1 MEAFKSVNY
10 LLWNFLITFAQSIA
24 PSMRKIRMA
33 LKIVLVIPF
42 LLLWACSEKENVDP
56 KVKIATP
63 RDEAVL
69 LRGDVVPIKA
79 IAEDED
85 GTITMVSIYIA
96 GEEVAS
102 SDQSTFIYWWNTADY
117 EAAEYVIGAAAQDDQ
132 GAYDAANIDVLLGA
146 EGGLNPDLEYDT
158 LTDVEGNTYATIEL
172 GNQIWMAEN
181 LRVRLYAD
189 GSPIPE
195 VADEAEWDAMEP
207 GDQAY
212 CWYNNEV
219 ENGDESGALYTWAA
233 AMYGELSSDSIG
245 VQGVCPDGWH
255 LPSDAE
261 WKELEMFLGMSQA
274 DAGKNDWRGTDEGGQ
289 LKEIGFSSWAIPNE
303 GATNSSG
310 FTAIPGGFRS
320 AKGLFYN
327 IDSYSAHWSATP
339 EEGTGNAWYRALKY
353 DQAKVYRQRNST
365 QLGLSV
371 RCVKDR

>member
-1 MEAFKSVNY
+1 
-10 LLWNFLITFAQSIA
+10 
-24 PSMRKIRMA
+24 MRKIRLA

-42 LLLWACSEKENVDP
+42 LLLWACSEKENVEP

-69 LRGDVVPIKA
+69 LRGDRVPIKA

-85 GTITMVSIYIA
+85 GTITKVSIYIA
-96 GEEVAS
+96 EEEVAS
-102 SDQSTFIYWWNTADY
+102 SEQSTFIYWWNTAEY
-117 EAAEYVIGAAAQDDQ
+117 EAGEYVLGALAQDDQ

-158 LTDVEGNTYATIEL
+158 VTDIEGNTYATIEL

-181 LRVRLYAD
+181 LKVGHYAD
-189 GSPIPE
+189 GNPIPQ
-195 VADEAEWDAMEP
+195 VIDEAEWNAMET
-207 GDQAY
+207 GAQAY
-212 CWYNNEV
+212 CWYNNQV
-219 ENGDESGALYTWAA
+219 EYQDTSGALYTWAA
-233 AMYGELSSDSIG
+233 AMYGGPSSDSIG

-261 WKELEMFLGMSQA
+261 WKELEIFLGMSQA
-274 DAGKNDWRGTDEGGQ
+274 DADRNDWRGTDEGGQ
-289 LKEIGFSSWAIPNE
+289 LKELGFSNWAIPNE

-310 FTAIPGGFRS
+310 FTAVPGGFRS

-327 IDSYSAHWSATP
+327 INSYSAHWTATA
-339 EEGTGNAWYRALKY
+339 EEGTGNAWYRAMKF
-353 DQAKVYRQRNST
+353 DEAKVYRQRNTT

-371 RCVKDR
+371 RCVKDQ